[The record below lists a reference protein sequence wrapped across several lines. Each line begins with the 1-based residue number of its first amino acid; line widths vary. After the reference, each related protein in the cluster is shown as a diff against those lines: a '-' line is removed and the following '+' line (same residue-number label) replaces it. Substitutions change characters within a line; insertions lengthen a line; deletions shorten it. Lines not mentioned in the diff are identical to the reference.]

1 MISRLF
7 LNLRAEP
14 VAYEATYPGASTF
27 RCLWSNVVGNL
38 GAQLDSGIEFAI
50 PSPRSVSSEDVD
62 DKKMMGVYLEDRDW
76 PPSARRGHDMVG
88 IAV

>member
-62 DKKMMGVYLEDRDW
+62 DKRMMGVREMYLEDRPW
-76 PPSARRGHDMVG
+76 PRHDMVG